1 MPGWTKSS
9 RHSCALL
16 SPPERNNRAYF
27 FLFPFFFQYQY
38 QWSYGLLIGF
48 FAGLGFGR
56 LCSASSCVA
65 KRRLRRTW
73 MPPPLSVKRTKN
85 SPPEQRLISTL
96 RMVRFDS
103 MIYALSP
110 TLMGM
115 ITSLLSY
122 DISIATF
129 FGHDRVKAKTPD
141 QFLAESSFLFLG
153 LEFFFLRKL
162 IISPICWYSVLDSS
176 QAFLKSGSI
185 FLSNSI
191 CSETFIVLNGI
202 ANFPLL
208 LQTAQ
213 HSLKHFKIR
222 IILRRTVNC
231 KLYGFEGM

>member
-129 FGHDRVKAKTPD
+129 FGHDKVKAKTPD
-141 QFLAESSFLFLG
+141 HFLAESSFLFLG
-153 LEFFFLRKL
+153 LEFFLFAQANHFPNLL
-162 IISPICWYSVLDSS
+162 IFRSGFVPGLFEVGIHFS
-176 QAFLKSGSI
+176 QQLYRFWNIYRSKWHI
-185 FLSNSI
+185 WFP
-191 CSETFIVLNGI
+191 FIRFDIQL
-202 ANFPLL
+202 
-208 LQTAQ
+208 
-213 HSLKHFKIR
+213 
-222 IILRRTVNC
+222 
-231 KLYGFEGM
+231 